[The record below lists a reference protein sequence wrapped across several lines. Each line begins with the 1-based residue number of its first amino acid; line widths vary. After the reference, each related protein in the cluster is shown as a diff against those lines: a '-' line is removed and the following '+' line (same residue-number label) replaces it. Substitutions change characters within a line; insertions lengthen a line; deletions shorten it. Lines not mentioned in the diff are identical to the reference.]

1 MRNCTIPVQNCTEGS
16 ICRNPIEGMD
26 WNWDHIRYF
35 LSLAEQGT
43 LSQSARVLGVS
54 HSTVLRR
61 IRRLES
67 VLKTTLFD
75 HTSAGYTLTPAGQ
88 KLHIEATSMR
98 STMSA
103 ISREISGV
111 DSQMQGDVVITTTDT
126 IARYIAPR
134 LIARLS
140 EKYAGLNFSLI
151 MANRLS
157 DLDSRDVDIAI
168 RTSKQPPEHLIGRQV
183 AQIRFFVVASAAYL
197 KKYNID
203 SFPARTSEHKFILP
217 DESYN
222 SAPFYQWLHSRI
234 DPGSSVIT
242 VNNFLSAAAMVKEG
256 LGIAVLPSYVLRAEK
271 NLISLGNEKEIC
283 SNDLWVLSHP
293 GSRNTEKI
301 RVVRQF
307 LYDELPRYLD

>member
-1 MRNCTIPVQNCTEGS
+1 
-16 ICRNPIEGMD
+16 MD

-35 LSLAEQGT
+35 LALAEQGT

-67 VLKTTLFD
+67 VLKTALFD
-75 HTSAGYTLTPAGQ
+75 HTSSGYTLTAAGQ
-88 KLHIEATSMR
+88 KLHSEALSMR

-103 ISREISGV
+103 ISREISGI

-126 IARYIAPR
+126 IARYIAPK
-134 LIARLS
+134 LIAKLS
-140 EKYAGLNFSLI
+140 ETYASLNFSLI
-151 MANRLS
+151 MANNLS

-168 RTSKQPPEHLIGRQV
+168 RTCKHPPENLIGRQV
-183 AQIRFFVVASAAYL
+183 AQIKFDVVASSAYL
-197 KKYNID
+197 KKYTID
-203 SFPARTSEHKFILP
+203 TFPADTRGHQFISP

-222 SAPFYQWLHSRI
+222 TAPFYQWLHSRI
-234 DPGSSVIT
+234 DQSCSVTT
-242 VNNFLSAAAMVKEG
+242 VNNFLSAAALAKEG

-271 NLISLGNEKEIC
+271 NLVSLSGEERIC

-307 LYDELPRYLD
+307 LYDELPRYFD

>member
-1 MRNCTIPVQNCTEGS
+1 
-16 ICRNPIEGMD
+16 MD
-26 WNWDHIRYF
+26 WDWNHIRYF
-35 LSLAEQGT
+35 LSLAEQRT
-43 LSQSARVLGVS
+43 LSKSAKVLGVS
-54 HSTVLRR
+54 HTTVLRR

-67 VLKTTLFD
+67 VLKTKLFD
-75 HTSAGYTLTPAGQ
+75 HTSSGYTLTAAGE
-88 KLHIEATSMR
+88 KLQFEAKSIR

-103 ISREISGV
+103 ISREIAGV
-111 DSQMQGDVVITTTDT
+111 DSRMQGDVVITTTDT
-126 IARYIAPR
+126 LACYIIPK

-140 EKYAGLNFSLI
+140 EKHTGLNFSLI
-151 MANRLS
+151 MANKLS

-168 RTSKQPPEHLIGRQV
+168 RTCKQPPENLIGRQV
-183 AQIRFFVVASAAYL
+183 AQIKFDVVASARYL

-203 SFPARTSEHKFILP
+203 SFPSDTSGHQFISL

-222 SAPFYQWLHSRI
+222 SSPFYQWLHSRI
-234 DPGSSVIT
+234 DQSSSITT
-242 VNNFLSAAAMVKEG
+242 VNNFLSAVALAKEG
-256 LGIAVLPSYVLRAEK
+256 LGIALLPSYVLRTEK
-271 NLISLGNEKEIC
+271 NLISLSNREGIC

>member
-1 MRNCTIPVQNCTEGS
+1 
-16 ICRNPIEGMD
+16 MD
-26 WNWDHIRYF
+26 WNWDHIRFF
-35 LSLAEQGT
+35 LALAEQGT

-61 IRRLES
+61 ISRLES
-67 VLKTTLFD
+67 ILKTKLFD
-75 HTSAGYTLTPAGQ
+75 HTSSGYALTTAGQ
-88 KLHIEATSMR
+88 KLHTEARRMR

-111 DSQMQGDVVITTTDT
+111 DSQMQGDVVVTTTDT
-126 IARYIAPR
+126 IARYIVPK

-140 EKYAGLNFSLI
+140 EKYTGLNFSLV

-157 DLDSRDVDIAI
+157 DLDSREVDVAI
-168 RTSKQPPEHLIGRQV
+168 RTCKQPPENLIGRQV
-183 AQIRFFVVASAAYL
+183 AQIKFDVVASAAYL
-197 KKYNID
+197 RKYSID
-203 SFPARTSEHKFILP
+203 TFPADISGHQFISP
-217 DESYN
+217 DESYK

-234 DPGSSVIT
+234 DKSSSVTT
-242 VNNFLSAAAMVKEG
+242 VNNFLSAAALAKEG

-271 NLISLGNEKEIC
+271 NLVSLSNTEGIC

-293 GSRNTEKI
+293 GTRNTEKI